1 MQVLLAQKHCTG
13 ILQPQGYFS
22 IFSRYPVLEERAGG
36 GGADSGGVDKILH
49 GQRNPM
55 QGTTPFAL
63 HDLCFGAA
71 RLRQCRFRSYGDVGI
86 ERGIELLD
94 QRQTV
99 FRQLDRRQFPVAQQ
113 LGSFQNGCEHVP
125 SSRCGFCSPPSQLY
139 GGALAPCEKSIIF
152 TLFSGEVQ
160 EFMSQMVATPVAT
173 HGFLLDGKWI
183 EEGEQIEVR
192 APYDGSVVGRV
203 FQGRREHADAAIA
216 AAVKAFGTTRR
227 LPAFERQRVLRRVA
241 ESIAQRKEEFAHTLA
256 HEAGKPI
263 KAARTEV
270 ERSIF
275 TFNVAAEESTRIY
288 GEYLPLDWQEFTAG
302 RWGIVRRFPV
312 GAIAGI
318 TPFNFPLNLVAHKV
332 APAIASG
339 CTMVLK
345 PAPQTPLTALLMA
358 ETVQQAGWP
367 DGALNVLPLSNEDAG
382 LLVTDERLKLISF
395 TGSAAVGWDIKRRAG
410 KKKVALELGG
420 NAGVI
425 VHSDAD
431 LTYAAERCVTGG
443 FAYAGQSCIS
453 VQRILV
459 QRPVLERF
467 TELFVAAVKKL
478 KTGDPLQESTDVGP
492 LIRETD
498 AVRASDW
505 VQDAVRDGA
514 RLLCGGQRTGSIL
527 EPTVLTRTRPEMK
540 VNCQEIFA
548 PVVTIEAYDD
558 FHDALKQINTSPY
571 GLQAG
576 IFTRDAKLLFD
587 AYEALEVGAV
597 MAGDVPTFR
606 IDHMPYGGIKDSGLG
621 REGLRYAIEDMTEPK
636 LLVMNLR

>member
-1 MQVLLAQKHCTG
+1 MAQMT
-13 ILQPQGYFS
+13 
-22 IFSRYPVLEERAGG
+22 
-36 GGADSGGVDKILH
+36 
-49 GQRNPM
+49 
-55 QGTTPFAL
+55 
-63 HDLCFGAA
+63 
-71 RLRQCRFRSYGDVGI
+71 
-86 ERGIELLD
+86 
-94 QRQTV
+94 
-99 FRQLDRRQFPVAQQ
+99 
-113 LGSFQNGCEHVP
+113 
-125 SSRCGFCSPPSQLY
+125 
-139 GGALAPCEKSIIF
+139 
-152 TLFSGEVQ
+152 
-160 EFMSQMVATPVAT
+160 ATPVAT
-173 HGFLLDGKWI
+173 QAFLLDGKWI
-183 EEGEQIEVR
+183 EEGDQVEIR

-203 FQGRREHADAAIA
+203 FQGRREHAEAAIA

-256 HEAGKPI
+256 QEAGKPI
-263 KAARTEV
+263 KAARSEV

-275 TFNVAAEESTRIY
+275 TFTVAAEESTRIY

-302 RWGIVRRFPV
+302 RWGIVRRFPL
-312 GAIAGI
+312 GPIAGI

-395 TGSAAVGWDIKRRAG
+395 TGSAAVGWEIKRRAG

-459 QRPVLERF
+459 ERSVLERF
-467 TELFVAAVKKL
+467 TDLFVAGVKKL
-478 KTGDPLQESTDVGP
+478 KTGDPLEESTDVGP
-492 LIRETD
+492 LIRESD
-498 AVRASDW
+498 AIRASDW
-505 VQDAVRDGA
+505 IQEAVRGGA
-514 RLLCGGQRTGSIL
+514 RLLCGGQRKGSVL
-527 EPTVLTRTRPEMK
+527 EPTVLTGTRPEMK

-548 PVVTIEAYDD
+548 PVVTIEAYHD
-558 FHDALKQINTSPY
+558 FYDALKQINSSPY

-587 AYEALEVGAV
+587 AYEELEVGAV